1 MTPERWK
8 QIETIFTSAV
18 ELEGDDRISYLDE
31 ACGDDMNLR
40 QEVES
45 LLNDAGDD
53 EAAFSTIV
61 MDAAEALVV
70 GERTGLVG
78 KRIGPYRVTG
88 AVGHGGMA
96 EVYKAVRDDEQ
107 FEQVVAIKVVR
118 RGMVNDAM
126 LVRFRYERQILASL
140 NHPNIA
146 KLLDG
151 GTTDDGMPFF
161 VMEYIDG
168 LPITEY
174 AEANGL
180 SVNERIRLFRQVTSA
195 VQHAHRNLIVHRDL
209 KPSNILVTADGTPKL
224 LDFGIAKLLSPPI
237 SPVAVTLAQTMTEVR
252 LMTPMYASP
261 EQVRGEP
268 VTTSTDVYALGA
280 VLYEL
285 LTGEVAHRFRDT
297 SMAEIERVVC
307 EAEIERPSAA
317 LARAGGQ
324 SARRGRILEGDI
336 DNIVLTA
343 LRKEPE
349 RRYESVG
356 HFAEDIRRYLEG
368 RPVTARQDTFGYRA
382 GKFVRRHRLAV
393 AAASLVG
400 LLLVAFSVMMAM
412 QAVRIARERDRAN
425 EVTKF
430 LVELF
435 EQSNPSEARGSTVT
449 AREILDKGAARIESE
464 LGDQPELQATMMDT
478 MGRVYRSLG
487 LYASARPLLE
497 RAVELRRTTLGGKHP
512 DVGASL
518 HELAVLSQAE
528 GDRET
533 SERLYREALEIRR
546 SALGERHA
554 DVAETYSDLGELM
567 RNVDR
572 LDESEDLARKA
583 LDIRRDAF
591 GDRSAPVAYSLNNLA
606 AVLDDRD
613 QDEEAMR
620 LFLEALEIKRE
631 VLGPDHPSV
640 ANTLN
645 NIAVLYRNMG
655 QDKAALPFD
664 REAVAIRRKVLG
676 AEHPDL
682 AVSLNNLAIALKE
695 QGELDE
701 AEPLFREALA
711 MKLKL
716 LGPTHQSTANGYYS
730 LADLLAA
737 KGDWA
742 AAEPIYRECL
752 AATIASL
759 SATHWRTALVRSAY
773 GHCLAK
779 LGRPAEALPLLEAG
793 VAGLET
799 EFGDDHERTKK
810 AAGFLAEVKSVHR

>member
-8 QIETIFTSAV
+8 QIERVFTAAA
-18 ELEGDDRISYLDE
+18 ELHGDKRVAYLDE
-31 ACGDDMNLR
+31 ACGDDMVLR

-45 LLNDAGDD
+45 LLNDSGDD
-53 EAAFSTIV
+53 ESAFATIV
-61 MDAAEALVV
+61 VNAAESLVY
-70 GERTGLVG
+70 GERKGLIG
-78 KRIGPYRVTG
+78 SRIGPYRVTG
-88 AVGHGGMA
+88 SIGHGGMA
-96 EVYKAVRDDEQ
+96 EVYMAVRDDEEFQ
-107 FEQVVAIKVVR
+107 QVVAIKVVR

-126 LVRFRYERQILASL
+126 LVRFRHERQILASL
-140 NHPNIA
+140 NNPNIA
-146 KLLDG
+146 RLLDG

-180 SVNERIRLFRQVTSA
+180 GVNERLRLFRHVTSA

-209 KPSNILVTADGTPKL
+209 KPSNILVTADGVPKL
-224 LDFGIAKLLSPPI
+224 LDFGIAKLLAPPI
-237 SPVAVTLAQTMTEVR
+237 SPVAVTLAQTMTEMR

-297 SMAEIERVVC
+297 SMVEIERVVC

-317 LARAGGQ
+317 LARNGGQ
-324 SARRGRILEGDI
+324 SVRRSRMLEGDI

-356 HFAEDIRRYLEG
+356 LFAEDIRRYLEG

-393 AAASLVG
+393 AAASLVA

-412 QAVRIARERDRAN
+412 QAARIGRERDRAN

-435 EQSNPSEARGSTVT
+435 EDSSPSEARGNSVT
-449 AREILDKGAARIESE
+449 AREILDKGAARIDTE
-464 LGDQPELQATMMDT
+464 LGDQPELQAAMMDT

-487 LYASARPLLE
+487 LYSSARPLLE
-497 RAVELRRTTLGGKHP
+497 RAVELRRATLGGAHP

-518 HELAVLSQAE
+518 HQLAVLTAYQ

-533 SERLYREALEIRR
+533 AERLYREALEIR
-546 SALGERHA
+546 STALGDRHP

-572 LDESEDLARKA
+572 LDESEELARKA
-583 LDIRRDAF
+583 LDIRRDVMGERTAEVAF
-591 GDRSAPVAYSLNNLA
+591 SLNNLA
-606 AVLDDRD
+606 AVLDDKD

-730 LADLLAA
+730 LADLVAA
-737 KGDWA
+737 KGDYA
-742 AAEPIYRECL
+742 AAEPIYRESL

-759 SATHWRTALVRSAY
+759 SATHWRTALVRSAL

-793 VAGLET
+793 VAGLRA
-799 EFGDDHERTKK
+799 EFGANHDRTKK
-810 AAGFLAEVKSVHR
+810 AAGFLTELKSGRG